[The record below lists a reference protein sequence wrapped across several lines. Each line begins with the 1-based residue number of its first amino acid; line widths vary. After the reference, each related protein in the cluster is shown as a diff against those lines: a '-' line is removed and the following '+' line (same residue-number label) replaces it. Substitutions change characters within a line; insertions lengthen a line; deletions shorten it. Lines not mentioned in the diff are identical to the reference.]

1 MKKWP
6 AILVIL
12 GLLAL
17 LAACGP
23 SVDYDDEVSQRVAET
38 QTKQAWEASVEAA
51 QLTAEADSE
60 QSEDTEEVQDPPP
73 PTQTPQP
80 EDTPLPE
87 IIHVIQP
94 DLPAEKIN
102 SFVTDF
108 NSSGYAFDGFTYGD
122 QFFINRYERP
132 FTREMTEYRGYL
144 DIVEANLKYN
154 PPWLYIEVFLAKD
167 LPESS
172 SAVYGIELDLD
183 KDARGDYLVLVPHPV
198 SEEWSVEG
206 VAVVQDTNDDV
217 GGEIPLLTEVLPDD
231 WNGDGYDRVLFQ
243 SGQGGDPDLAW
254 VRRDPELKNSLQI
267 AFKSDL
273 VGTTGFFWV
282 VWADEG
288 LQNPALADYNDQFTF
303 EEAGSPYP
311 EHRYHPIQE
320 INLVDSTCR
329 SWYMFEP
336 VGDEVGVCQIYEP
349 GEGFQLCYTF
359 NTGATPITACN
370 EVCSPECP
378 DLLPGNAFC
387 RPCTI
392 P

>member
-1 MKKWP
+1 MKKWQ
-6 AILVIL
+6 LVLIPM
-12 GLLAL
+12 LLTAL

-51 QLTAEADSE
+51 QLTAEAESE
-60 QSEDTEEVQDPPP
+60 EAEDPPP
-73 PTQTPQP
+73 PSATPQP

-87 IIHVIQP
+87 VVHEIMP

-108 NSSGYAFDGFTYGD
+108 NSSDYAYEGATYGD

-132 FTREMTEYRGYL
+132 FTREMAEYRGYL
-144 DIVEANLKYN
+144 DIIKANLKYN
-154 PPWLYIEVFLAKD
+154 PPWLYIEIFLAKD
-167 LPESS
+167 LPASS
-172 SAVYGIELDLD
+172 NAIYGIELDLD
-183 KDARGDYLVLVPHPV
+183 KDARGDFLVLVPHPT
-198 SEEWSVEG
+198 SAEWTVEG

-217 GGEIPLLTEVLPDD
+217 GGATPLLTEVLPDG
-231 WNGDGYDRVLFQ
+231 WTGDGYDRILFQ
-243 SGQGGDPDLAW
+243 GGRGADPDLAW
-254 VRRDPELKNSLQI
+254 VRLDPEVPNSLQI

-273 VGTTGFFWV
+273 VGTSGFFWV

-336 VGDEVGVCQIYEP
+336 VGDEIGVCQIYEP
-349 GEGFQLCYTF
+349 GEGFLICYNF
-359 NTGATPITACN
+359 GEFSSCGDICM
-370 EVCSPECP
+370 PECP
-378 DLLPGNAFC
+378 DIGGGTFC
-387 RPCTI
+387 RPCTM
-392 P
+392 PE